1 MASRLH
7 FTSATSIHG
16 TRSRKWSYMTPTA
29 AIVMTTLTKGPAT
42 IEDLGAELFGIYEDD
57 IRKRVI
63 SYVCATKRLGYD
75 IKFINGKYVLK
86 GN

>member
-1 MASRLH
+1 
-7 FTSATSIHG
+7 
-16 TRSRKWSYMTPTA
+16 MTPTA

-42 IEDLGAELFGIYEDD
+42 IEDLGAELFGIYEPD

-63 SYVCATKRLGYD
+63 SYVCAVKRLGYD

-86 GN
+86 GNYHGFRSFKRC